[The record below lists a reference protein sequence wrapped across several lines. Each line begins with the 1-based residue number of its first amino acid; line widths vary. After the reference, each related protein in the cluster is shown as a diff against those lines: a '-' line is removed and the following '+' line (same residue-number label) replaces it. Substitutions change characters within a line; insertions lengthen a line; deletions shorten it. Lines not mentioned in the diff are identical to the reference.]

1 MSNPPG
7 YPPQVTPP
15 GHHAPQ
21 DVPSSPEH
29 GAPSPLGPAPTDG
42 RGPVRPEH
50 FPGSMALD
58 GRLPWVFGFLSLVGL
73 PFLSLLAPG
82 IAMIIAGLLQ
92 GRKNPVAARTG
103 RRAAIFGAANVLV
116 VVVYLVVLFLASMDG
131 PVSPAEAPL
140 LIYGFAIPA
149 AVYLIAVG
157 PIINVVMAI
166 LGLARPLSQDK
177 ARRILE
183 RAQR

>member
-1 MSNPPG
+1 MSTPSG
-7 YPPQVTPP
+7 YPP
-15 GHHAPQ
+15 HAAPQ
-21 DVPSSPEH
+21 GLPESSEPAH
-29 GAPSPLGPAPTDG
+29 NPPLGPAPADG
-42 RGPVRPEH
+42 RGPVCPEH
-50 FPGSMALD
+50 FPGSLTLD

-82 IAMIIAGLLQ
+82 IAMMIAGPLQ
-92 GRKNPVAARTG
+92 RRKNPVAARTG
-103 RRAAIFGAANVLV
+103 RRAAIFGAVNVLV
-116 VVVYLVVLFLASMDG
+116 VIVYLIVLFFASRGG

-149 AVYLIAVG
+149 AVYLVAVG

-166 LGLARPLSQDK
+166 LGLARPVSREK

-183 RAQR
+183 QPQS